1 MPATWAPLEP
11 AKFLAAD
18 KQSIFKFEGFGH
30 YGEAVGARAKLL
42 ADYGY
47 SPRYLGNRNG
57 FGQYELLSG
66 RLLSVRD
73 RTPELLERMADYL
86 VLRSTTFSVDT
97 PQTPELE
104 KMLRWNWQLEFGEEL
119 SDEESQLHPVHVVIC
134 DGRMMPHEWLCIDRG
149 DLLKLD
155 AVSHGDNHF
164 FPGPCDIAWDVAGA
178 IVEWEMEGA
187 VRESFVDEYERRS
200 GDAVRQRL
208 APYLLAYSAFHLGWC
223 RMAALAMQGEYDE
236 ALLERDCRR
245 YRTVALGLRPM
256 AKAA

>member
-86 VLRSTTFSVDT
+86 VLYNV
-97 PQTPELE
+97 
-104 KMLRWNWQLEFGEEL
+104 FG
-119 SDEESQLHPVHVVIC
+119 
-134 DGRMMPHEWLCIDRG
+134 R
-149 DLLKLD
+149 
-155 AVSHGDNHF
+155 
-164 FPGPCDIAWDVAGA
+164 
-178 IVEWEMEGA
+178 
-187 VRESFVDEYERRS
+187 
-200 GDAVRQRL
+200 
-208 APYLLAYSAFHLGWC
+208 YSADA
-223 RMAALAMQGEYDE
+223 RA
-236 ALLERDCRR
+236 
-245 YRTVALGLRPM
+245 
-256 AKAA
+256 